1 MQNINGGFSSYETKR
16 GGTILEKLNPSEV
29 FGVYNIMSYHMY
41 IATYYV
47 LKECHCLIGDIM
59 IDYTYVECT
68 SAVLQALKHFTDN
81 FPDYRK
87 PEIQ

>member
-1 MQNINGGFSSYETKR
+1 MEDSLHMKQI
-16 GGTILEKLNPSEV
+16 EV
-29 FGVYNIMSYHMY
+29 VLYLRNSTLPKYLVSITYHMY
-41 IATYYV
+41 IATHYV

-87 PEIQ
+87 LEIQ